1 MMKRSALY
9 ILTVLVMLPS
19 LTHGEASTLNIIYT
33 GGVAGELEPCGCSP
47 KTDFGGFGRRAGYLT
62 GHLGMLSPYIMID
75 SGNFLDKDT
84 PQGRLKAEAMVKALS
99 IMEYDIVAISKNEK
113 QFPHDFL
120 SALIG
125 KYKLP
130 VVSDSTRYRE
140 SASLTR
146 KGIKVN
152 LSTNPRN
159 LREGNLNILL
169 SDIPVSEAK
178 GLEKWDI
185 VILSSGEI
193 LEKPLN
199 VNVNGMII
207 VAGYPKGE
215 RLGILTLRIDSKGRV
230 LNFKHKW
237 QALGRDI
244 KEDINVRKILEDYD
258 DRVVKLLEDD
268 YKPPAKIS
276 YFGVSKCAECHQ
288 PFNQSWIRTRH
299 ANAFATLKGVGKS
312 GDPECLKC
320 HTIGFGEQGGFH
332 SMEKTPSLTDVQCE
346 ACHGPGRDHMTDF
359 SRPMQPVTESVC
371 LKCHTKSTSPDFNYP
386 VYLEKVKH
394 K

>member
-1 MMKRSALY
+1 MRFIVLY
-9 ILTVLVMLPS
+9 ILMPLMMLFPTV
-19 LTHGEASTLNIIYT
+19 THGEAGTLNIIYT

-62 GHLGMLSPYIMID
+62 GHLEMLSPYILID

-84 PQGRLKAEAMVKALS
+84 PQGRLKAEAMVNALS
-99 IMEYDIVAISKNEK
+99 IMGYDIVAISKNEK

-130 VVSDSTRYRE
+130 VVSDSARYRE
-140 SASLTR
+140 SAALTR
-146 KGIKVN
+146 KDVKVN

-159 LREGNLNILL
+159 IREGNLNILL
-169 SDIPVSEAK
+169 SDMPVSEAK

-185 VILSSGEI
+185 IILSSGEI

-199 VNVNGMII
+199 VNGVII
-207 VAGYPKGE
+207 VAGYPRGGK
-215 RLGILTLRIDSKGRV
+215 LGILTLMIDSKGSV

-244 KEDINVRKILEDYD
+244 KEDLNVQKILDDYNES
-258 DRVVKLLEDD
+258 VVKLLADD

-288 PFNQSWIRTRH
+288 PFNQSWSRTRH
-299 ANAFATLKGVGKS
+299 AGAFATLKRIGKS

-320 HTIGFGEQGGFH
+320 HTVGFGEEGGFH
-332 SMEKTPSLTDVQCE
+332 STEKTPGLADVQCE
-346 ACHGPGRDHMTDF
+346 ACHGSGRNHMTDF
-359 SRPMQPVTESVC
+359 SGPMQPVTESVC
-371 LKCHTKSTSPDFNYP
+371 LRCHTKSQSPDFNYP
-386 VYLEKVKH
+386 AYLEKIKH